1 MKRWLPPV
9 LLTLAFVLFRVPALM
24 NPGFINSDGA
34 IAGLQ
39 ASRMLEGEWEVL
51 HWARDYLTSI
61 DSVMAL
67 PFFALFGATPLVLMC
82 VTVLAQL
89 VSMWLAYAIVA
100 RRLGPWLGFV
110 LTLPLVFMTMGLNI
124 YLFFNMRQWCM
135 AIVLLSF
142 FLIDRAAE
150 SRRPT
155 LLLVLGILA
164 AFVAMFVD
172 LFAAQFLPGLLL
184 FACLSALDG
193 TWKFKPWPPLL
204 PRVILGTALGVV
216 VLTVLRWVAHVST
229 GRAHLNTRLI
239 PKNWPLLVEQCLPSV
254 IGSKV
259 FAMQNATVA
268 LAASPGW
275 FAPVQFL
282 GATVFVAGLVSGA
295 ALFFAK
301 RIPWR
306 IRVLGAVGSG
316 VAFTSIFGFLCS
328 STAVDI
334 VGSRLLLPVV
344 LTLPFTLA
352 PLAFLA
358 ATAPR
363 LGLVL
368 SPYLLT
374 TVIGGWLSYGVMVD
388 GPVPQRTEQGAMS
401 EERALISL
409 LRDRQVKYAAAN
421 YWLSYRLTFIAGEN
435 PIVVSENSE
444 DRYPRWRLE
453 FDQASRVAYLIHPD
467 RPELTLED
475 VEAGLVARKLKY
487 EKLTVLRY
495 TVFLVEQHH

>member
-9 LLTLAFVLFRVPALM
+9 LLTLVFVLFRVPALM

-39 ASRMLEGEWEVL
+39 ANRMLEGEWELL
-51 HWARDYLTSI
+51 HWARDYLTSF

-67 PFFALFGATPLVLMC
+67 PFFVVFGATPLVLMC
-82 VTVLAQL
+82 VSVLAQL
-89 VSMWLAYAIVA
+89 VSAWLAYLIVA
-100 RRLGPWLGFV
+100 RRLGPWQGFV

-135 AIVLLSF
+135 AMVLLSF
-142 FLIDRAAE
+142 LAIDRAAE
-150 SRRPT
+150 SLRPSWP
-155 LLLVLGILA
+155 LVLGILS

-172 LFAAQFLPGLLL
+172 LFAAQFMPGLIL
-184 FACLSALDG
+184 FACLTALDG

-204 PRVILGTALGVV
+204 NRVLFGTGLGVI
-216 VLTVLRWVAHVST
+216 VLTALRWVAHVST

-239 PKNWPLLVEQCLPSV
+239 PTNWPLLVEQCLPSV

-259 FAMQNATVA
+259 FAMQNSTVE
-268 LAASPGW
+268 LVASPW
-275 FAPVQFL
+275 WLSAVQSV
-282 GATVFVAGLVSGA
+282 GAVVFVAGLVSGA
-295 ALFFAK
+295 ALFFVK

-306 IRVLGAVGSG
+306 IRVLGAVGAG

-334 VGSRLLLPVV
+334 IGSRLLLPVV
-344 LTLPFTLA
+344 LTLPFTLT

-358 ATAPR
+358 ATPVR
-363 LGLVL
+363 IGLVL

-374 TVIGGWLSYGVMVD
+374 AAIGGWLSYGVMVD
-388 GPVPQRTEQGAMS
+388 GPLPRRTEQGAMK
-401 EERALISL
+401 EELALAAL

-421 YWLSYRLTFIAGEN
+421 YWVAYRLTFIVGEN
-435 PIVVSENSE
+435 PIVVPENSE
-444 DRYPRWRLE
+444 DRYPRWRRE
-453 FDQASRVAYLIHPD
+453 FDQASRVAYLVHPD
-467 RPELTLED
+467 RPELKLED
-475 VEAGLVARKLKY
+475 VEARLLERNLKY
-487 EKLTVLRY
+487 EKLTVQGY
-495 TVFLVEQHH
+495 TVLLVQQH

>member
-51 HWARDYLTSI
+51 HWARDYLTSL

-67 PFFALFGATPLVLMC
+67 PFFVLFGATPLVLMG
-82 VTVLAQL
+82 VTVFAQW
-89 VSMWLAYAIVA
+89 VSACLAYAIVA
-100 RRLGPWLGFV
+100 RRLGPWPGFV
-110 LTLPLVFMTMGLNI
+110 VTLPLVFMTMGLNI

-150 SRRPT
+150 ARRPAV
-155 LLLVLGILA
+155 LLVLGILTG
-164 AFVAMFVD
+164 FVAMFVD
-172 LFAAQFLPGLLL
+172 LFAAQFMPGLIL
-184 FACLSALDG
+184 FACLASLDG
-193 TWKFKPWPPLL
+193 SWKWKPWPALL
-204 PRVILGTALGVV
+204 NRVVLGTGLGFI
-216 VLTVLRWVAHVST
+216 VLTVLRRVAHVYT
-229 GRAHLNTRLI
+229 GRAHLNTQLI

-259 FAMQNATVA
+259 FAMQNATVE
-268 LAASPGW
+268 LVASSVW
-275 FAPVQFL
+275 LSPVQFL
-282 GATVFVAGLVSGA
+282 GALVFVAGLVSGS
-295 ALFFAK
+295 ALFFVKA
-301 RIPWR
+301 IPWR

-344 LTLPFTLA
+344 LTLPLTLA
-352 PLAFLA
+352 PLAFLS

-363 LGLVL
+363 LGLIL

-374 TVIGGWLSYGVMVD
+374 AAIGGWLSYGVMVD
-388 GPVPQRTEQGAMS
+388 GPLPRRTAQGAMS
-401 EERALISL
+401 EEYALATL
-409 LRDRQVKYAAAN
+409 LRERGVKYAAAN
-421 YWLSYRLTFIAGEN
+421 YWAAYRLTFILGEN
-435 PIVVSENSE
+435 PIVVAENSE
-444 DRYPRWRLE
+444 DRYPRWRRE
-453 FDQASRVAYLIHPD
+453 FDEASRVAYLIHPD
-467 RPELTLED
+467 RPELKLED
-475 VEAGLVARKLKY
+475 VEAQLIERKSKY
-487 EKLTVLRY
+487 EKLTVQRY
-495 TVFLVEQHH
+495 TVLVVEQ